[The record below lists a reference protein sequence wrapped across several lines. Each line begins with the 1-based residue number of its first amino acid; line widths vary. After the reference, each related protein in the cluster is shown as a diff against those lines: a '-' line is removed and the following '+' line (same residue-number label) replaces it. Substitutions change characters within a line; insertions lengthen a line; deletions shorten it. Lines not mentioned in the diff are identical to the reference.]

1 MRKRIMANFIKCTD
15 PETIKLLKKE
25 GFKLISESNGVATFL
40 NDSAKKINFD
50 KTKIAYSNILPM
62 S

>member
-1 MRKRIMANFIKCTD
+1 MNFIKTSD
-15 PETIKLLKKE
+15 EGTKKLLLQN
-25 GFKLISESNGVATFL
+25 GFKLLSESNGVATFL